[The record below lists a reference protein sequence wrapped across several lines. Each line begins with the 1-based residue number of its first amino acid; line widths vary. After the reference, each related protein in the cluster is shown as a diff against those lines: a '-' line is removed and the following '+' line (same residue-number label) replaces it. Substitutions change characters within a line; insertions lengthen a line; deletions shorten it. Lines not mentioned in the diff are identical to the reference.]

1 MKQVAA
7 LMAVA
12 CTTALPLAASAQSL
26 EDKWQFNAILYGY
39 FPDIGGSANF
49 PAVGGSGSV
58 NVSASTIITNL
69 KFAFMGT
76 LEGHK
81 GALGFF
87 TDVMYMDVSG
97 SKSQTRDFSI
107 RDHELPAGVTADF
120 GLGLKG
126 TVWTLAGTYRVSND
140 PSTSVDVLAGARLLD
155 VKLDLSYS
163 LSADVGPFSG
173 PGRAGNS
180 EINKSYWDAIIG
192 AKGRVVFGANREWF
206 VPYYVDVGTGE
217 SDLTWQIF
225 GGLGYQFSWGS
236 ILGGWRYL
244 DYKFKS
250 DSQVQDLNFNG
261 PMVGVAFSW

>member
-7 LMAVA
+7 LMPWHARPR
-12 CTTALPLAASAQSL
+12 CRSQ
-26 EDKWQFNAILYGY
+26 
-39 FPDIGGSANF
+39 
-49 PAVGGSGSV
+49 PAHSRSRTSGS
-58 NVSASTIITNL
+58 SRDPLRLLAGYRRLGEFSGGRRLGQRQRFRLHHLSNL

-81 GALGFF
+81 GGSDSSPISCTWMSAARNRRLGTSPSATTNF
-87 TDVMYMDVSG
+87 
-97 SKSQTRDFSI
+97 
-107 RDHELPAGVTADF
+107 PAGVTADL

-126 TVWTLAGTYRVSND
+126 TVWTLAGSYRVSND

-155 VKLDLSYS
+155 IKLDLSYS

-180 EINKSYWDAIIG
+180 DINKSYWDAIIG
-192 AKGRVVFGANREWF
+192 AKGRVVFGSNREWF

-236 ILGGWRYL
+236 SPGWLALPRL
-244 DYKFKS
+244 
-250 DSQVQDLNFNG
+250 QVQVRQ
-261 PMVGVAFSW
+261 PTCKT